1 MALPR
6 ARSSSFL
13 SSCFSVLQKY
23 PVTTAAAATAG
34 LLAITAVVNR
44 QLAQKAQRD
53 NPPKG
58 QFIEVD
64 GVRLHYVERGA
75 GRPLVLFHGNGSMIQ
90 DFESSGL
97 IDLAAEN
104 YRVIVFD
111 RPGFGHSS
119 RPRDVVWT
127 PQAQANLFAN
137 ALDRLNV
144 RKAIILGHS
153 WGASVAM
160 AMEITRPALVEALVL
175 ASGYYFPT
183 VRTDVLA
190 LSAPAIP
197 GLGDIVS
204 FTISPI
210 VSRLM
215 WPAMLR
221 KMFGPRSVP
230 QKFAGFP
237 KEMAV
242 RPSQIRASAA
252 ETALMIPAAFSSAKT
267 YDELTMPIIIIAGED
282 DRIIDIDEQS
292 ARLHD
297 EVKQSKMHRI
307 VSAGHMVQQSATGDV
322 MAAIDE
328 AAAET
333 LHSREFLTVA
343 TTRVSA
349 EQRPDVPALT
359 SAS

>member
-1 MALPR
+1 MTFPR
-6 ARSSSFL
+6 VRSPSFI
-13 SSCFSVLQKY
+13 SSCVSVFRQY
-23 PVTTAAAATAG
+23 PVTTALAAAAG
-34 LLAITAVVNR
+34 LLAATAIVNR
-44 QLAQKAQRD
+44 QLAKKAQRD

-58 QFIEVD
+58 QFMEID
-64 GVRLHYVERGA
+64 GVRLHYVERGK

-97 IDLAAEN
+97 IDLAAKN

-111 RPGFGHSS
+111 RPGFGHSL
-119 RPRDVVWT
+119 RPRNVVWT
-127 PQAQANLFAN
+127 PKAQADLFVK

-144 RKAIILGHS
+144 RQAIVLGHS
-153 WGASVAM
+153 WGASVAV
-160 AMEITRPALVEALVL
+160 ALAIKHPVLVEALVL

-183 VRTDVLA
+183 ARADVLA
-190 LSAPAIP
+190 LSGPAIP

-215 WPAMLR
+215 WPATLR

-230 QKFAGFP
+230 VKFAGFP

-252 ETALMIPAAFSSAKT
+252 ETALMIPAAFASAKT
-267 YDELTMPIIIIAGED
+267 YNELAMPIIIIAGEE
-282 DRIIDIDEQS
+282 DRLIDIDEQS
-292 ARLHD
+292 GRLHD
-297 EVKQSKMHRI
+297 EVRQSKLHRI
-307 VSAGHMVQQSATGDV
+307 VGGGHMVQQSATADL

-333 LHSREFLTVA
+333 LH
-343 TTRVSA
+343 
-349 EQRPDVPALT
+349 
-359 SAS
+359 

>member
-1 MALPR
+1 
-6 ARSSSFL
+6 
-13 SSCFSVLQKY
+13 
-23 PVTTAAAATAG
+23 VTTAVAAGAG
-34 LLAITAVVNR
+34 LLAATAIVNR

-64 GVRLHYVERGA
+64 GVRLHYVERGT

-97 IDLAAEN
+97 IDLAAKN

-127 PQAQANLFAN
+127 PEAQASLFAN

-144 RKAIILGHS
+144 RKAIVLGHS
-153 WGASVAM
+153 WGASVAV
-160 AMEITRPALVEALVL
+160 ALAIRRPALVEALVL

-190 LSAPAIP
+190 LSGPAIP

-204 FTISPI
+204 FTISPL
-210 VSRLM
+210 VTRLM
-215 WPAMLR
+215 WPLLLR
-221 KMFGPRSVP
+221 KMFGPQSVP
-230 QKFAGFP
+230 EKFAGFP

-267 YDELTMPIIIIAGED
+267 YNELAMPIIIVAGED

-297 EVKQSKMHRI
+297 EVKQSRMHRI
-307 VSAGHMVQQSATGDV
+307 VGTGHMVQQSATDDL
-322 MAAIDE
+322 MAAIDQ
-328 AAAET
+328 A
-333 LHSREFLTVA
+333 
-343 TTRVSA
+343 SA
-349 EQRPDVPALT
+349 EMPH
-359 SAS
+359 

>member
-1 MALPR
+1 MAFPQT
-6 ARSSSFL
+6 RSSSFL
-13 SSCFSVLQKY
+13 SNCLAVFRQY
-23 PVTTAAAATAG
+23 PVTTAVAAAAGILAATA
-34 LLAITAVVNR
+34 IVNR
-44 QLAQKAQRD
+44 QLAEKAQRD
-53 NPPKG
+53 NPPQG
-58 QFIEVD
+58 RFIDID
-64 GVRLHYVERGA
+64 GVRLHYVERGK

-111 RPGFGHSS
+111 RPGFGHSL
-119 RPRDVVWT
+119 RPRNVVWT
-127 PQAQANLFAN
+127 PEAQADLFMK

-144 RKAIILGHS
+144 QQAIVLGHS
-153 WGASVAM
+153 WGASVAV
-160 AMEITRPALVEALVL
+160 ALAIKHPAFVEALVL
-175 ASGYYFPT
+175 ASGYFFPT
-183 VRTDVLA
+183 ARADVVA

-204 FTISPI
+204 FTISPV

-230 QKFAGFP
+230 EKFAGFP
-237 KEMAV
+237 KEMAI

-252 ETALMIPAAFSSAKT
+252 ETALMIPAAFASSKT
-267 YDELTMPIIIIAGED
+267 YDELTMPMIIIAGED
-282 DRIIDIDEQS
+282 DRLIDIDEQS
-292 ARLHD
+292 GRLHD
-297 EVKQSKMHRI
+297 EVKQSKLHRI
-307 VSAGHMVQQSATGDV
+307 AGAGHMVQQSATRDL

-333 LHSREFLTVA
+333 LH
-343 TTRVSA
+343 
-349 EQRPDVPALT
+349 
-359 SAS
+359 

>member
-1 MALPR
+1 MAFPR
-6 ARSSSFL
+6 ARSPSFL
-13 SSCFSVLQKY
+13 SSCVAVFRHY
-23 PVTTAAAATAG
+23 PVITTVAAAAG
-34 LLAITAVVNR
+34 LLAATAVVNR

-58 QFIEVD
+58 HFIEVD
-64 GVRLHYVERGA
+64 GVRLHYVERGK

-97 IDLAAEN
+97 IDLAAKN

-127 PQAQANLFAN
+127 PEAQADLFAN

-144 RKAIILGHS
+144 QQAIVLGHS
-153 WGASVAM
+153 WGASVAV
-160 AMEITRPALVEALVL
+160 ALAIKRPALVEALVL

-183 VRTDVLA
+183 ARTDVLA
-190 LSAPAIP
+190 LSVPAIP
-197 GLGDIVS
+197 GLGDIFS

-215 WPAMLR
+215 WPALLR

-230 QKFAGFP
+230 EKFAGFP

-252 ETALMIPAAFSSAKT
+252 ETALMIPAAFLSAKT
-267 YDELTMPIIIIAGED
+267 YDELAMPIIIIAGEE
-282 DRIIDIDEQS
+282 DRLIDIDEQS

-297 EVKQSKMHRI
+297 EVKQSRMHRI
-307 VSAGHMVQQSATGDV
+307 AGAGHMVQQSATGDL
-322 MAAIDE
+322 MAAIDQ

-333 LHSREFLTVA
+333 VH
-343 TTRVSA
+343 
-349 EQRPDVPALT
+349 
-359 SAS
+359 

>member
-1 MALPR
+1 MAFLR
-6 ARSSSFL
+6 ARSPSFL
-13 SSCFSVLQKY
+13 SSCVSVFRHY
-23 PVTTAAAATAG
+23 PVITTVAAAAG
-34 LLAITAVVNR
+34 LLAATAVVNR

-58 QFIEVD
+58 HFIEVD
-64 GVRLHYVERGA
+64 GVRLHYVERGK
-75 GRPLVLFHGNGSMIQ
+75 GGPLVLFHGNGSMIQ

-97 IDLAAEN
+97 IDLAAKN

-111 RPGFGHSS
+111 RPGFGHTS

-127 PQAQANLFAN
+127 PEAQADLFAN

-144 RKAIILGHS
+144 QQAIVLGHS
-153 WGASVAM
+153 WGASVAV
-160 AMEITRPALVEALVL
+160 ALAIKRPALVEALVL

-183 VRTDVLA
+183 ARTDVLA
-190 LSAPAIP
+190 LSVPAIP
-197 GLGDIVS
+197 GLGDIFS
-204 FTISPI
+204 FTISPV

-215 WPAMLR
+215 WPALLR

-230 QKFAGFP
+230 EKFAGFP

-252 ETALMIPAAFSSAKT
+252 ETALMVPAAFSSAKT
-267 YDELTMPIIIIAGED
+267 YADLAMPIIIIAGEE
-282 DRIIDIDEQS
+282 DRLIDIDEQS

-307 VSAGHMVQQSATGDV
+307 AGAGHMVQQSATGDL
-322 MAAIDE
+322 MAAIDQ

-333 LHSREFLTVA
+333 VH
-343 TTRVSA
+343 
-349 EQRPDVPALT
+349 
-359 SAS
+359 

>member
-1 MALPR
+1 MTFPR
-6 ARSSSFL
+6 ARSTSLL
-13 SSCFSVLQKY
+13 SSCAAALRAS
-23 PVTTAAAATAG
+23 PVITAVAAAAA
-34 LLAITAVVNR
+34 LLAATAVVNR

-58 QFIEVD
+58 RFIEVD
-64 GVRLHYVERGA
+64 GVRLHYVERGT

-97 IDLAAEN
+97 IDLAAKN

-119 RPRDVVWT
+119 RPRNVAWT
-127 PQAQANLFAN
+127 PDAQAELFAN
-137 ALDRLNV
+137 ALERLNV
-144 RKAIILGHS
+144 RQAIVLGHS
-153 WGASVAM
+153 WGAAVAV
-160 AMEITRPALVEALVL
+160 ALATKRPALVEALVL

-183 VRTDVLA
+183 VRADVLA
-190 LSAPAIP
+190 LSGPAIP
-197 GLGDIVS
+197 GVGDIVS
-204 FTISPI
+204 LTISP
-210 VSRLM
+210 VLSRLM

-221 KMFGPRSVP
+221 KMFGPRPVP

-252 ETALMIPAAFSSAKT
+252 ETAMMIPAAFSSAKT
-267 YDELTMPIIIIAGED
+267 YDALTMPVIIVAGED
-282 DRIIDIDEQS
+282 DRLIDIDQQS

-297 EVKQSKMHRI
+297 EVKQSRMHRI
-307 VSAGHMVQQSATGDV
+307 AGAGHMVQQSATGDL

-333 LHSREFLTVA
+333 LH
-343 TTRVSA
+343 
-349 EQRPDVPALT
+349 
-359 SAS
+359 

>member
-1 MALPR
+1 
-6 ARSSSFL
+6 
-13 SSCFSVLQKY
+13 
-23 PVTTAAAATAG
+23 
-34 LLAITAVVNR
+34 
-44 QLAQKAQRD
+44 
-53 NPPKG
+53 
-58 QFIEVD
+58 
-64 GVRLHYVERGA
+64 
-75 GRPLVLFHGNGSMIQ
+75 
-90 DFESSGL
+90 
-97 IDLAAEN
+97 
-104 YRVIVFD
+104 
-111 RPGFGHSS
+111 
-119 RPRDVVWT
+119 
-127 PQAQANLFAN
+127 
-137 ALDRLNV
+137 
-144 RKAIILGHS
+144 
-153 WGASVAM
+153 
-160 AMEITRPALVEALVL
+160 
-175 ASGYYFPT
+175 
-183 VRTDVLA
+183 LA

-215 WPAMLR
+215 WPAMLH

-252 ETALMIPAAFSSAKT
+252 ETALMIPATFSSAKT

-333 LHSREFLTVA
+333 LHLTVA
-343 TTRVSA
+343 TTWFSA
-349 EQRPDVPALT
+349 DQRPDVPALT